1 MKLVNRQKSHFFAP
15 KTAKNRLF
23 LGKGV
28 GSNPATPAKRH
39 GFDRV
44 FFVLYG
50 LFGKNRTSVC
60 DYLTR
65 SGLRFSVQISVLSR
79 IEFLRFRLFK
89 GCRDM
94 RVYLFR
100 GREVFVTEPFLHD
113 FDIHAPLHA
122 VCSERMP
129 QHVQGERE
137 RKFLL
142 YLYDFLLNSGERHIK
157 DMFPFAL

>member
-1 MKLVNRQKSHFFAP
+1 MKKFHLTSWKVRKYPKAVSQKTRFRP
-15 KTAKNRLF
+15 C
-23 LGKGV
+23 
-28 GSNPATPAKRH
+28 
-39 GFDRV
+39 
-44 FFVLYG
+44 FFVLQG
-50 LFGKNRTSVC
+50 LFGKNRTSAC
-60 DYLTR
+60 DYFTR
-65 SGLRFSVQISVLSR
+65 SGLRFSVQISVISR
-79 IEFLRFRLFK
+79 IELLRFRLFE

-100 GREVFVTEPFLHD
+100 GRKVFVTEPFLHD

>member
-1 MKLVNRQKSHFFAP
+1 MLKAICALTLVFTKNYSLCP
-15 KTAKNRLF
+15 KNMFNWDTSLA
-23 LGKGV
+23 
-28 GSNPATPAKRH
+28 AKRH
-39 GFDRV
+39 GFDHV
-44 FFVLYG
+44 FFVLHG
-50 LFGKNRTSVC
+50 LFGKNRTSAC
-60 DYLTR
+60 DYFTR

-79 IEFLRFRLFK
+79 IELLRFRLFE

-100 GREVFVTEPFLHD
+100 GRKVFVTEPFLHD

>member
-1 MKLVNRQKSHFFAP
+1 MGKQNWGRLGKRFLKKCLKRQ
-15 KTAKNRLF
+15 F
-23 LGKGV
+23 LGKKRAFEAVFQNSDLPLTPSFV

-44 FFVLYG
+44 FFVLHG
-50 LFGKNRTSVC
+50 LFGKNRTSAC
-60 DYLTR
+60 DYFTR

-79 IEFLRFRLFK
+79 IELLRFRLFT
-89 GCRDM
+89 GCRDS

-100 GREVFVTEPFLHD
+100 GREVFVTELLLHD

-129 QHVQGERE
+129 QHVP
-137 RKFLL
+137 
-142 YLYDFLLNSGERHIK
+142 SG
-157 DMFPFAL
+157 